1 MEAENGR
8 GEMAAGAGSARSR
21 ILDAAEPLFQQ
32 NGFARTTMDAI
43 AAQARMSKR
52 TLYAEFADKRTILET
67 VLDRFITGR
76 FETIADLSRDSLD
89 DHAALVVI
97 AQGLGSAAVDAPA
110 MAMYRLLIGEAQHL
124 PALAEKANRHGLFQS
139 LQMMHGPL
147 DRLGVVDHTTAGR
160 MIYDLVVLAPL
171 HRRLMDLHDADIPA
185 QDVIDVVLAG
195 FARR

>member
-1 MEAENGR
+1 MEIGSSH
-8 GEMAAGAGSARSR
+8 GEMGANVTNARSR
-21 ILDAAEPLFQQ
+21 ILNAAEPLFQQ

-67 VLDRFITGR
+67 VLDRFIAGR
-76 FETIADLSRDSLD
+76 FEAIADLSRDSLD
-89 DHAALVVI
+89 DRAALVVI

-124 PALAEKANRHGLFQS
+124 PALAEKANRHGLHQS
-139 LQMMHGPL
+139 LQMMRGPL
-147 DRLGVVDHTTAGR
+147 DRLGVMDQVTAGR

-171 HRRLMDLHDADIPA
+171 HRRLMDLHDPDIPA
-185 QDVIDVVLAG
+185 QVVIDVVLAG

>member
-110 MAMYRLLIGEAQHL
+110 MAMYRLLIGEPNIFPPL
-124 PALAEKANRHGLFQS
+124 PK
-139 LQMMHGPL
+139 
-147 DRLGVVDHTTAGR
+147 
-160 MIYDLVVLAPL
+160 
-171 HRRLMDLHDADIPA
+171 RRIGTVCFNPC
-185 QDVIDVVLAG
+185 
-195 FARR
+195 R